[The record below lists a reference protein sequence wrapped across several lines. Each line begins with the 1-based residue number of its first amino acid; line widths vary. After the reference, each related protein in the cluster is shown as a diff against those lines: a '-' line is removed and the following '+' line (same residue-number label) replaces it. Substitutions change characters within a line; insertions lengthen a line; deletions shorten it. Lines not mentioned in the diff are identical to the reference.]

1 MRSLDQEHLI
11 ILFFGRFLIPTAIG
25 IIGIGIG
32 LAGVFEFRK
41 DHHQVPH
48 SPQGI
53 FQILA

>member
-1 MRSLDQEHLI
+1 MKEFKINKFITLRLEDVM
-11 ILFFGRFLIPTAIG
+11 G
-25 IIGIGIG
+25 
-32 LAGVFEFRK
+32 AGVFKFRK